1 MNKMTISHHQ
11 QDEVLSAI
19 KAADSV
25 LLFSHISP
33 DGDTLGSALALKLRL
48 ERLGKRAKL
57 YLDGDIP
64 QSLAFLPGAASI
76 QRPVSEMEVCDL
88 AVAVDVSCR
97 ERLGDCE
104 ALFAAARTTA
114 VIDHHGTNDGFG
126 RLNMIDGEA
135 PATAILIYRLFCEMD
150 MPVSRDEAVCL
161 YTALSTDTGNFI
173 YEGTNAESFQMMAA
187 LMEAGL
193 PLTEYSRRLFRQKE
207 VPFVR
212 LLGEALPSL
221 RLSCAGRAAGI
232 RLTLEQMERAGAKP
246 GHTDGL
252 VDYAIDLEGVSLA
265 YFAREIEGGRVKVS
279 LRALAPY
286 RVDTIAAQFG
296 GGGHRLASGLT
307 LEMPIEQVVVQ
318 IEAAFAKA
326 YGEKP

>member
-1 MNKMTISHHQ
+1 MNTMTRNRNQ

-48 ERLGKRAKL
+48 ERLGLRARL
-57 YLDGDIP
+57 FLDGDVP
-64 QSLAFLPGAASI
+64 ASLAFLPGADSI
-76 QRPVSEMEVCDL
+76 EKPAEAVLGDL
-88 AVAVDVSCR
+88 AIAVDVSCC
-97 ERLGDCE
+97 ERLGACE
-104 ALFAAARTTA
+104 PLFAAARATA
-114 VIDHHGTNDGFG
+114 VIDHHGTNEGFG
-126 RLNMIDGEA
+126 QLHLIDGDA
-135 PATAILIYRLFCEMD
+135 PATAILMYRLFCQMD
-150 MPVSRDEAVCL
+150 MPLSRDEAICL

-173 YEGTNAESFQMMAA
+173 YEGTNAESFRMMGA

-193 PLTEYSRRLFRQKE
+193 PLAEYSRRLFRQKE

-221 RLSCAGRAAGI
+221 RLSCGGKVAGI
-232 RLTLEQMERAGAKP
+232 QLTLAQMERAGAQS
-246 GHTDGL
+246 GHTEGL
-252 VDYAIDLEGVSLA
+252 VNYAIDLEGVSLA

-286 RVDTIAAQFG
+286 RVDTVAAKFG

-307 LEMPIEQVVVQ
+307 LEMPVAQAVKQVE
-318 IEAAFAKA
+318 EALAQACEGKL
-326 YGEKP
+326 